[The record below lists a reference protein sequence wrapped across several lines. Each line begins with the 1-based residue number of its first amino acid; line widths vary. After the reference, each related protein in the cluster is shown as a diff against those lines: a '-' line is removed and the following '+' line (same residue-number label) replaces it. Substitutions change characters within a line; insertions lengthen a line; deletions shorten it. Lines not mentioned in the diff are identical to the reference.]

1 MDEILGKPIAYG
13 RTAEIYEWHNEQ
25 VLKLFYDWFE
35 LENIEYEARIARAI
49 HASGLSV
56 PGVGDII
63 QVNKRN
69 AIVYQRLD
77 GNTMLK
83 NMTRKPWNI
92 LKYARRMAELHFEM
106 HTCAIQ
112 ANIPSQRQKLV
123 SKIRRAEYLPKHLRE
138 KIMDV
143 LETLPDYN
151 KLCHGDFHPNNILMT
166 TQDEIVIDWTDAS
179 NGNPLADVARTT
191 ILLLGAAETQQI
203 QGLLQKSLV
212 RMFHSAYIHYYFKL
226 SPGGEAE
233 YNRWLPI
240 VAAAR
245 LSENISELQKWLIA
259 EAEKGLYFG

>member
-25 VLKLFYDWFE
+25 VLKLFYGWFE
-35 LENIEYEARIARAI
+35 LEDIEYEVRIARAI
-49 HASGLSV
+49 HASGLPV
-56 PGVGDII
+56 PGVGDLI

-83 NMTRKPWNI
+83 NMTRKPWNF
-92 LKYARRMAELHFEM
+92 LKYARRVAELHFEI

-112 ANIPSQRQKLV
+112 ADIPSQRQKLV
-123 SKIRRAEYLPKHLRE
+123 SKIRHAEDLPKHLRE
-138 KIMDV
+138 KIMAV
-143 LETLPDYN
+143 LETMPDDH
-151 KLCHGDFHPNNILMT
+151 KLCHGDYHPNNILMT
-166 TQDEIVIDWTDAS
+166 AQDEIVIDWIAAS

-191 ILLLGAAETQQI
+191 VILLGAAETQQI
-203 QGLLQKSLV
+203 QGLLEKTLV
-212 RMFHSAYIHYYFKL
+212 RMFHSAYIRHYFKL

-233 YNRWLPI
+233 YDRWLPI

-245 LSENISELQKWLIA
+245 LSENISEVQKWLIA
-259 EAEKGLYFG
+259 EVQKGLSFG